1 MNVFID
7 RVVLYDLSHTARTQ
21 MDFNLDSFVLQDID
35 GWSDDPL
42 G

>member
-1 MNVFID
+1 MNVLIKA
-7 RVVLYDLSHTARTQ
+7 VVPDDLSQTTRTQ
-21 MDFNLDSFVLQDID
+21 MDFDLDSFVLQDID

>member
-1 MNVFID
+1 MNVLINA
-7 RVVLYDLSHTARTQ
+7 VVLYDLSHTARTQ
-21 MDFNLDSFVLQDID
+21 MDFDLDPFVLQDID